1 MSSITIRVRI
11 KRSDPLFAWI
21 TQLEDAG
28 DNLSEAVRSSL
39 RCQLSQNV
47 TSTYYP
53 LYLIHMQNHQRW
65 LAANHVLSHDHVE
78 LMREKVRDH
87 LGF

>member
-1 MSSITIRVRI
+1 MSSITIKARI
-11 KRSDPLFAWI
+11 KRTDPLYAWI
-21 TQLEDAG
+21 TQMEDAG
-28 DNLSEAVRSSL
+28 ENVSEAIRSSL
-39 RCQLSQNV
+39 RSQLSQNV

-78 LMREKVRDH
+78 LMREKVSDH

>member
-1 MSSITIRVRI
+1 MSSITIKARI
-11 KRSDPLFAWI
+11 KRTDPLYAWI
-21 TQLEDAG
+21 TQMEDAG
-28 DNLSEAVRSSL
+28 ENVSEAIRSSL

-47 TSTYYP
+47 TSPYYT

-65 LAANHVLSHDHVE
+65 LAANEVLSHDHTE
-78 LMREKVRDH
+78 RMREKVRDK

>member
-1 MSSITIRVRI
+1 MSSITIKARI
-11 KRSDPLFAWI
+11 KHTDPLYAWI
-21 TQLEDAG
+21 RQMEDAG
-28 DNLSEAVRSSL
+28 ENVSEAIRSSL
-39 RCQLSQNV
+39 RSQLSQNV
-47 TSTYYP
+47 ISTYYP